1 MRDGEEG
8 ADLQSMQ
15 QPKKLS
21 KRIGALLALH
31 AVLFLYSFTGI
42 LGKMASQYDVLSVP
56 FLAYYA
62 GVIALLGI
70 YALAWQQVIKHLP
83 LTTAFANK
91 AITVLWG
98 MAWGLLIF
106 GESIN
111 AWKVAGGLM
120 VAVGVILFV
129 RADGDDLATD
139 VQDDLAGE
147 DL

>member
-1 MRDGEEG
+1 MMDGEVG
-8 ADLQSMQ
+8 TDKQRMQ

-42 LGKMASQYDVLSVP
+42 LGKFAAEYDVLSLP

-98 MAWGLLIF
+98 MLWGLLIF

-111 AWKVAGGLM
+111 AWKVIGGIV
-120 VAVGVILFV
+120 VAMGVILFV
-129 RADGDDLATD
+129 RADSDDLAAD
-139 VQDDLAGE
+139 SKDDLVGE